1 MEIGVGII
9 LIVWLTALLAT
20 QQKALKTYEVLEG
33 QQIISSGEE
42 EGKVETIL
50 RYAGVVILI
59 GFVGVV
65 IYGAIMKS
73 FNERVML
80 YLVAIYLVI
89 YYMMEYISHHRWC
102 MTKDGLRSSRQLELI
117 GFEKVVNFTW
127 YEKTNGLILRVNYK
141 GRGLVTRKSDYL
153 VPLKKRKEVEKFL
166 KERVI
171 CTRG

>member
-1 MEIGVGII
+1 MEIGVGVI
-9 LIVWLTALLAT
+9 LIVWLMALLRT
-20 QQKALKTYEVLEG
+20 QQKALKTYEHLET
-33 QQIISSGEE
+33 QKVISSGME
-42 EGKVETIL
+42 EGKMEQIL
-50 RYAGVVILI
+50 RHAGIVILV

-65 IYGAIMKS
+65 IYGAVMKS
-73 FNERVML
+73 FNERIML

-89 YYMMEYISHHRWC
+89 YYMLEYISHHRWC
-102 MTKDGLRSSRQLELI
+102 MTKEGLRSSRQLELI

-127 YEKTNGLILRVNYK
+127 YEKANGLILRVNYK

-153 VPLKKRKEVEKFL
+153 VPVKKRKEVENFL

>member
-1 MEIGVGII
+1 MEIGVGLI
-9 LIVWLTALLAT
+9 LIVWLIALLTT
-20 QQKALKTYEVLEG
+20 QRKALKTYEVLENDKV
-33 QQIISSGEE
+33 ISSGLE
-42 EGKVETIL
+42 EGKMEIIL

-59 GFVGVV
+59 GFVAVV
-65 IYGAIMKS
+65 MYGAFTKK

-80 YLVAIYLVI
+80 YLVAIYLMI
-89 YYMMEYISHHRWC
+89 YYAMEYISHHRWC
-102 MTKDGLRSSRQLELI
+102 MTNEGLRSSRQLELI

-141 GRGLVTRKSDYL
+141 GRGIVTRKSDYV